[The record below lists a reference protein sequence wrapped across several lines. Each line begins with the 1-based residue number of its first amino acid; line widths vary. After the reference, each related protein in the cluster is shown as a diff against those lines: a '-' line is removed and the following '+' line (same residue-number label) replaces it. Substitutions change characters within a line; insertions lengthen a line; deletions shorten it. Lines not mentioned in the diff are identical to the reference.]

1 MMEAFYSMEPT
12 AYYQHFKPIQM
23 KAILIDA
30 KNKQVLPVKISGDLA
45 SMYLTLNVSM
55 VEIGWTDQRTGETL
69 WVDEEGKINGTDY
82 GFIIAG
88 ALRIVGN
95 GLILGSDVYGENK
108 DTKINPEDL
117 DIQFIEINPE
127 EEQRNIDIQVHF
139 N

>member
-1 MMEAFYSMEPT
+1 
-12 AYYQHFKPIQM
+12 M

-30 KNKQVLPVKISGDLA
+30 KNKQVLPVKITGDLA
-45 SMYLTLNVSM
+45 SMYLTLGVDM

-69 WVDEEGKINGTDY
+69 WVDEEGKINGTEY

-88 ALRIVGN
+88 GLRIVGN
-95 GLILGSDVYGENK
+95 GLILGSDIYGDNA
-108 DTKINPEDL
+108 DTKVAIENL
-117 DIQFIEINPE
+117 DVTFIEVNPE

>member
-1 MMEAFYSMEPT
+1 
-12 AYYQHFKPIQM
+12 M

-45 SMYLTLNVSM
+45 SMYLTLGVDM

-69 WVDEEGKINGTDY
+69 WVDEEGKINGTEY

-88 ALRIVGN
+88 KLRFVGN
-95 GLILGSDVYGENK
+95 GLVLGSDIYGENK
-108 DTKINPEDL
+108 DTKVLPEDL
-117 DIQFIEINPE
+117 DITFIDVNPE

>member
-1 MMEAFYSMEPT
+1 MELM
-12 AYYQHFKPIQM
+12 AYYQHFKSIQM
-23 KAILIDA
+23 KGILIDA
-30 KNKQVLPVKISGDLA
+30 KNKQVIPVKIAGDLA
-45 SMYLTLNVSM
+45 SMYLTLGVSM

-88 ALRIVGN
+88 GLRIVGN
-95 GLILGSDVYGENK
+95 GLILGSDMYGENA
-108 DTKINPEDL
+108 DTKVAIENL
-117 DIQFIEINPE
+117 DVTFIEVNPE